1 MSITKKK
8 YKLTKMSVNTYDLEL
23 MLIFLN
29 ISQLQKLMKK
39 VILTETLFLVGCKF
53 VRFNTSKRYDEEY
66 EIGRIETFIGKF
78 KNRQLKKL
86 EK

>member
-1 MSITKKK
+1 
-8 YKLTKMSVNTYDLEL
+8 
-23 MLIFLN
+23 
-29 ISQLQKLMKK
+29 MKK

-66 EIGRIETFIGKF
+66 EIGRIETFIGKS
-78 KNRQLKKL
+78 KNRQLKRL

>member
-1 MSITKKK
+1 
-8 YKLTKMSVNTYDLEL
+8 
-23 MLIFLN
+23 
-29 ISQLQKLMKK
+29 MKK
-39 VILTETLFLVGCKF
+39 VILTETLFLVGYKF

-78 KNRQLKKL
+78 KNRQLKRL